1 MGISGPSR
9 TQDPWLGKNLAFT
22 HNTDL
27 FPCRP
32 APFNKHSNFKTL
44 FLLQTDE
51 STGGKRGEAT
61 SETKKNTARNRVA
74 SSAHQ
79 AEGDGRQS
87 KEDQPT
93 RRGQKT
99 HAMVKAGGAQTPALQ
114 VEPRTARVRGAAD
127 SSITTVTANRSH
139 SLPTQSQEIAG
150 RHKHQQKEKKKK
162 VENGDEPA
170 GQEPTAHSQLPSP
183 WSHRDLYQSVAT
195 TSMDGW
201 RCANWRCGLE
211 AIQEKAP
218 QNSFVWGAESRRS
231 TPCEATDKCMWSPS
245 SPNFRKARA
254 AGGMEKQVSF
264 HANQS
269 VHGSMPPEDPG

>member
-1 MGISGPSR
+1 LGISGPSR

-61 SETKKNTARNRVA
+61 SETKKTPREIELRAQLTRLKGMGGRARRT
-74 SSAHQ
+74 SRPD
-79 AEGDGRQS
+79 DGKRHMPWL
-87 KEDQPT
+87 KP
-93 RRGQKT
+93 
-99 HAMVKAGGAQTPALQ
+99 
-114 VEPRTARVRGAAD
+114 VEPRPLRYRWSPGRPRVRGAAD

-162 VENGDEPA
+162 WRMEMSRPA
-170 GQEPTAHSQLPSP
+170 KNQQHTPNSQ
-183 WSHRDLYQSVAT
+183 
-195 TSMDGW
+195 
-201 RCANWRCGLE
+201 
-211 AIQEKAP
+211 AP
-218 QNSFVWGAESRRS
+218 GHIEISINR
-231 TPCEATDKCMWSPS
+231 
-245 SPNFRKARA
+245 
-254 AGGMEKQVSF
+254 
-264 HANQS
+264 
-269 VHGSMPPEDPG
+269 

>member
-1 MGISGPSR
+1 MNLLEGKGGKLPQKQRKTPREIELRAQLTRLKGMGGRARRTSR
-9 TQDPWLGKNLAFT
+9 PDEGKRHMPWLK
-22 HNTDL
+22 
-27 FPCRP
+27 P
-32 APFNKHSNFKTL
+32 
-44 FLLQTDE
+44 
-51 STGGKRGEAT
+51 
-61 SETKKNTARNRVA
+61 
-74 SSAHQ
+74 
-79 AEGDGRQS
+79 
-87 KEDQPT
+87 
-93 RRGQKT
+93 
-99 HAMVKAGGAQTPALQ
+99 
-114 VEPRTARVRGAAD
+114 VEPRPLRYRWSPGRPRVRGAAD